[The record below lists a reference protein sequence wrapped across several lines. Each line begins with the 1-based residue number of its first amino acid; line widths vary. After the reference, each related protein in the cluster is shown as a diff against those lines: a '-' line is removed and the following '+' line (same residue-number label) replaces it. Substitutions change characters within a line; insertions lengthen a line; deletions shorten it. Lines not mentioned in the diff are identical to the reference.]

1 MLVGMANYGN
11 IGDLAISE
19 AQLQFMRRYFDGAVL
34 EIPTMHFWEY
44 EKLLKEYLKPHDV
57 LCLQGG
63 GNMSNLYYWF
73 EYERCSVMEVFPK
86 VRTLVLPQTLA
97 YTSQDSSLLRYSQ
110 RAYANLYYW
119 FEYERCSVMEVFPKV
134 RTLVLPQTLA
144 YTSQDSSLLRYSQR
158 AYARCSD
165 LHLFAREHVSE
176 ELMKKTYPHTDV
188 RLVPD
193 IVLSL
198 DASDYADFTLPRR
211 TLTLFA
217 REHVSEEL
225 MKKTYPHTDV
235 RLVPDI
241 VLSLDASDYADFT
254 LPRRT
259 LTTMLRKDD
268 ERKLTDADWS
278 IIHEAAS
285 AMSLPLKETDTIIET
300 MDITPQ
306 QRKVILHD
314 MLNTFA
320 SSRVVITDRLHG
332 MIFAAI
338 TGTPC
343 VVLSN
348 SNHKI
353 QGVYKWIK
361 DLPYIEFISDVHETK
376 KSLER
381 VMDADTTY
389 PLQEIREKFGPL
401 KSCLD

>member
-1 MLVGMANYGN
+1 MGFKENMKEAFGAARIGRLNNLQAYLKGPEQHRKEFEAIGGQRLCVLVGMANYGN

-19 AQLQFMRRYFDGAVL
+19 AQLQFMRRNFEGSIL

-44 EKLLKEYLKPHDV
+44 EKLLKEHLKPQDV

-63 GNMSNLYYWF
+63 GNMSDLYYWF

-97 YTSQDSSLLRYSQ
+97 Y
-110 RAYANLYYW
+110 AA
-119 FEYERCSVMEVFPKV
+119 
-134 RTLVLPQTLA
+134 
-144 YTSQDSSLLRYSQR
+144 QDSSLLRYSQR

-165 LHLFAREHVSE
+165 LRLFARERVSE

-198 DASDYADFTLPRR
+198 DAADYADFN
-211 TLTLFA
+211 
-217 REHVSEEL
+217 
-225 MKKTYPHTDV
+225 
-235 RLVPDI
+235 
-241 VLSLDASDYADFT
+241 

-259 LTTMLRKDD
+259 LTTMLRKDE

-278 IIHEAAS
+278 IIHEAAR

-306 QRKVILHD
+306 QRKVILRN
-314 MLNTFA
+314 MLNIFA

-353 QGVYKWIK
+353 QGVYEWIK
-361 DLPYIEFISDVHETK
+361 DLPYIEFISDVHETQGA
-376 KSLER
+376 LNR
-381 VMDADTTY
+381 VIAADTTY
-389 PLQEIREKFGPL
+389 PLERIRKEFAPL
-401 KSCLD
+401 KDCLR

>member
-1 MLVGMANYGN
+1 MGKILCFLYMYTEKAHTADILNSMGFKENMKEMFGAARIGRLNNLQAYLKGAEQHRNEFEAIGDQRLCVLVGMANYGN

-19 AQLQFMRRYFDGAVL
+19 AQLQFMRRNFDGAVL

-63 GNMSNLYYWF
+63 GNMS
-73 EYERCSVMEVFPK
+73 
-86 VRTLVLPQTLA
+86 
-97 YTSQDSSLLRYSQ
+97 D
-110 RAYANLYYW
+110 LYYW

-198 DASDYADFTLPRR
+198 DAA
-211 TLTLFA
+211 
-217 REHVSEEL
+217 
-225 MKKTYPHTDV
+225 
-235 RLVPDI
+235 
-241 VLSLDASDYADFT
+241 DYADFT

-259 LTTMLRKDD
+259 LTTMLRKDE

-278 IIHEAAS
+278 VIHEAAS

-306 QRKVILHD
+306 QRKVILRD

-353 QGVYKWIK
+353 QGVYEWIK
-361 DLPYIEFISDVHETK
+361 DLPYIEFISDVHETQGA
-376 KSLER
+376 LNR
-381 VMDADTTY
+381 VISADTTY
-389 PLQEIREKFGPL
+389 PLERIRKEFAPL
-401 KSCLD
+401 KDCLR